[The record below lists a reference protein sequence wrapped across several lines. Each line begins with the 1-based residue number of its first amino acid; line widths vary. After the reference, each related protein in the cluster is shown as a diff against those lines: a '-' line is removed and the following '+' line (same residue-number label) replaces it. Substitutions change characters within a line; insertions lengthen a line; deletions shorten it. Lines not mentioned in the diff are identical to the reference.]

1 MTAAEAHAALIE
13 IVNKLIIG
21 NMLNQETFFG
31 SDAHKLLQIANLI
44 STQAGYIEGLEIRLR
59 STTTI
64 EQATRTNNN

>member
-1 MTAAEAHAALIE
+1 MTAEQAHVMLMQ

-21 NMLNQETFFG
+21 NMINQKTFFG

-44 STQAGYIEGLEIRLR
+44 SRQAGYIEGLEIRLR

-64 EQATRTNNN
+64 EQATRINNN